1 MFRIKEIPF
10 TDKYPVLYIIKD
22 DTNKTLGSSID
33 KDKTEKVLSFL
44 IDNNITS
51 VNEIKN
57 ISFSL
62 RKKLID
68 AGFSGFI
75 N

>member
-1 MFRIKEIPF
+1 MIYIKEVLF
-10 TDKYPVLYIIKD
+10 TAKYPFLYVIKD
-22 DTNKTLGSSID
+22 DSNKILGSSVD

-57 ISFSL
+57 I
-62 RKKLID
+62 
-68 AGFSGFI
+68 
-75 N
+75 

>member
-1 MFRIKEIPF
+1 MIYIKELPF
-10 TDKYPVLYIIKD
+10 TTKYPVLYVIKD
-22 DTNKTLGSSID
+22 DSNKILGSSID
-33 KDKTEKVLSFL
+33 KRKTEKVLSFL
-44 IDNNITS
+44 IANNITS

-68 AGFSGFI
+68 AGFDGFI

>member
-1 MFRIKEIPF
+1 MIYIKEVLF
-10 TDKYPVLYIIKD
+10 TAKYPFLYVIKD
-22 DTNKTLGSSID
+22 DSNKILGSSVD

-44 IDNNITS
+44 IANNITS

-57 ISFSL
+57 ISFDY

-68 AGFSGFI
+68 AGFSGFMS
-75 N
+75 